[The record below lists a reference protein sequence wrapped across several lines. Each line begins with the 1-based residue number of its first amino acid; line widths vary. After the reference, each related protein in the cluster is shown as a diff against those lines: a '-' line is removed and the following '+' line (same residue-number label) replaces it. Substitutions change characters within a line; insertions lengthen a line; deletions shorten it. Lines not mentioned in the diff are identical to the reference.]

1 MPWNDCILRKEK
13 EKKRSWCEPNDLQ
26 KSFLINILWLQIL
39 DQDICLC
46 DIQEANLNISETLEL
61 LSFLL
66 LLLLITFD
74 PILNR
79 AWLYY
84 SFLLWANDSYIP
96 KKNLRAEPFYLSSRL
111 VPCQRN
117 IRQASPSNGGRV
129 DEGNLYREQLKG
141 QLKLL
146 PASPGTVPYFVSW

>member
-1 MPWNDCILRKEK
+1 MPWNDCILRQEK

-26 KSFLINILWLQIL
+26 KSFLINILWLQIP

-46 DIQEANLNISETLEL
+46 DIQEANLKISETLEL

-74 PILNR
+74 PILNG
-79 AWLYY
+79 AWFYY
-84 SFLLWANDSYIP
+84 SFLLWANDSYYPRRIWG
-96 KKNLRAEPFYLSSRL
+96 
-111 VPCQRN
+111 
-117 IRQASPSNGGRV
+117 PSHSIWVHAWFLAREISGKRHPNGGRV
-129 DEGNLYREQLKG
+129 NEGNLYREQLKG